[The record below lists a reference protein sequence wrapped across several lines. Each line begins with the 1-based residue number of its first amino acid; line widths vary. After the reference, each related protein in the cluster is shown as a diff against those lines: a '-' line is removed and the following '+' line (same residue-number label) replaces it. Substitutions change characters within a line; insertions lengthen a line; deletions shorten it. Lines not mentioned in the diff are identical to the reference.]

1 MRMEFTD
8 DEVRHLY
15 DRYGPVL
22 YHRCRSILRN
32 DEDARDAVQETF
44 ARVLRHA
51 ESFRR
56 QASPLTWMYRI
67 STNHCLNRIRDRKG
81 QQRKLE
87 QHREDIVGPGVS
99 LPRDGEDAADRER
112 ILALLEDADDET
124 KACVVHTFFDDC
136 TREEVA
142 ELVGLSVPT
151 VRKRVN
157 TFLETARRQLGLSL
171 ARAVGVLLVV
181 LPWSHP

>member
-1 MRMEFTD
+1 MELTD
-8 DEVRHLY
+8 DEVARLY
-15 DRYGPVL
+15 DRYGHVL

-44 ARVLRHA
+44 ARVLRHG
-51 ESFRR
+51 ETFRS

-67 STNHCLNRIRDRKG
+67 STNHCLNRLRDRKG
-81 QQRKLE
+81 REGKHE
-87 QHREDIVGPGVS
+87 RHRDEIAGSGATAPDE
-99 LPRDGEDAADRER
+99 GETDRQR
-112 ILALLEDADDET
+112 ILALLDDADDET
-124 KACVVHTFFDDC
+124 RRCVVHTFFDEC

-157 TFLETARRQLGLSL
+157 TFVDDARRQLGLAL
-171 ARAVGVLLVV
+171 ARAVGVLILAA
-181 LPWSHP
+181 PWSLR

>member
-1 MRMEFTD
+1 MEFTD
-8 DEVRHLY
+8 DEVAHLY
-15 DRYGPVL
+15 DRYGHVL

-51 ESFRR
+51 DSFRE

-67 STNHCLNRIRDRKG
+67 STNHCLNRIRDRRG
-81 QQRKLE
+81 QQRKHE
-87 QHREDIVGPGVS
+87 HNREDIVGPGVTVA
-99 LPRDGEDAADRER
+99 RDGEEAADRDR
-112 ILALLEDADDET
+112 ILALLDDADQET

-151 VRKRVN
+151 VRKRIN
-157 TFLETARRQLGLSL
+157 TFLDTARRQLGLSL
-171 ARAVGVLLVV
+171 ARAVGVLWFV
-181 LPWSHP
+181 LSWSPP